1 MHMIKTG
8 KYIIAAS
15 ASVLLLTAG
24 NSQASINWDPSSYSP
39 QDEYNTFNF
48 NVLANDGQF
57 FDSKTF
63 TFNGASSSGEAYF
76 YEDTV
81 NVSLNTAPLS
91 SVFSMKAGAQGTGST
106 VSPSDGLSVQAYAE
120 RIFTG
125 FDTSSSADDGRYGIM
140 GSKQQVVA
148 NATRRLTVDS
158 TGLYNFSADFLGDI
172 DYEGVVDTSSLSIT
186 ASLQGFFYNGGV
198 LTALSETALSFNLL
212 EDASQ
217 DADKQL
223 KAYDDNGNSIFY
235 QIGVS
240 IYLDTEFSN
249 YTEQA
254 GVAKLTFLDADGN
267 GRLYAGTEANP
278 LQLSCSLT
286 PAETQVPVPPAA
298 LLLFSGLSGLA
309 IFRRK
314 ARG

>member
-1 MHMIKTG
+1 MKTG
-8 KYIIAAS
+8 KFIIAAS

-63 TFNGASSSGEAYF
+63 AFNSASSSGEAY
-76 YEDTV
+76 YYQDTV

-106 VSPSDGLSVQAYAE
+106 VSPVDGLSVQAYAE

-125 FDTSSSADDGRYGIM
+125 FDTSSPADDGRYGIM

-158 TGLYNFSADFLGDI
+158 PGLYNFSADFLGDI
-172 DYEGVVDTSSLSIT
+172 DYEGVVNTSSLSIT
-186 ASLQGFFYNGGV
+186 ASLKGFYYNSGE
-198 LTALSETALSFNLL
+198 LTALSDTALSFNLL

-217 DADKQL
+217 DADMQL

-235 QIGVS
+235 QIAVS

-254 GVAKLTFLDADGN
+254 GVAKLTFLDDDGN
-267 GRLYAGTEANP
+267 GHLYAGSQMNP

-286 PAETQVPVPPAA
+286 PVAETHVPVPPAA